1 MYLTRKLT
9 LISTINSFKCC
20 KSPHK
25 CPFSGPWSHIT
36 RVSISP
42 YRSPVLEK
50 LGLFVRHDFMTL
62 TFKLYQWNYFTE
74 CSLIRVCDI
83 SSWLKSGCA
92 FSRNTIEAVLSFSVH
107 LIRRHMIL
115 LYFTGGNVSFDH
127 WFKMCLPGLSTQ
139 NILFY
144 TL

>member
-1 MYLTRKLT
+1 MLQV
-9 LISTINSFKCC
+9 IPQMSF
-20 KSPHK
+20 
-25 CPFSGPWSHIT
+25 FWSMIPIT
-36 RVSISP
+36 WVSISP

-50 LGLFVRHDFMTL
+50 LGLFVHHNFMTW

-74 CSLIRVCDI
+74 CSLIWVCAI
-83 SSWLKSGCA
+83 YSWLKSGCA
-92 FSRNTIEAVLSFSVH
+92 FSRNTIEAALSFLVH
-107 LIRRHMIL
+107 LVRRHMRL
-115 LYFTGGNVSFDH
+115 LNFTGGDVSFDH